1 MSVAVEHGV
10 TEIVEDSSGN
20 AGASVS
26 AYSARAGIKAHIFA
40 PASAP
45 QAKLQQINVY
55 GAQLHT
61 VPGSR
66 ADTTSSALEFTKEK
80 NLVYLSHNLSPIF
93 RGGS

>member
-1 MSVAVEHGV
+1 MMSVAVEHGV

-26 AYSARAGIKAHIFA
+26 AYAARAGIQAHIFA

-55 GAQLHT
+55 GAQLHPI
-61 VPGSR
+61 PGPR
-66 ADTTSSALEFTKEK
+66 AATTASALEFIKSNGEK
-80 NLVYLSHNLSPIF
+80 I
-93 RGGS
+93 